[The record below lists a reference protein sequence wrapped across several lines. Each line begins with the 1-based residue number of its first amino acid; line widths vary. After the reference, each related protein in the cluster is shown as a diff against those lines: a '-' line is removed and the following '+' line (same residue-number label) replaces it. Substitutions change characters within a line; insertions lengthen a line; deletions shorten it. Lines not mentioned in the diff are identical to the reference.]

1 MIGLGT
7 IVNCGTVALGTTLGL
22 LLKGGLPKRFEK
34 TIMSALAL
42 CAFFIGLGGVLSQT
56 LVIREGSF
64 STQYTLLIVLCM
76 SIGAMIGEALDIERR
91 LEGIGGWFK
100 RRIPSGASSG
110 SSTFVEAFV
119 TASLLFCVGAMSIVG
134 ALEDGLNANPSIL
147 YAKAVMDGV
156 AAVVFTA
163 SLGAGVY
170 LSILAVLV
178 YQGGIT
184 LLAGFIRPLLS
195 DLVIDQMSCIGAVL
209 IFEIGIKLLDSKKIK
224 VGNLLPAMFLPI
236 FFLWL
241 KGLFPALPW

>member
-1 MIGLGT
+1 
-7 IVNCGTVALGTTLGL
+7 
-22 LLKGGLPKRFEK
+22 
-34 TIMSALAL
+34 
-42 CAFFIGLGGVLSQT
+42 
-56 LVIREGSF
+56 
-64 STQYTLLIVLCM
+64 
-76 SIGAMIGEALDIERR
+76 
-91 LEGIGGWFK
+91 
-100 RRIPSGASSG
+100 
-110 SSTFVEAFV
+110 
-119 TASLLFCVGAMSIVG
+119 MSIVG

-195 DLVIDQMSCIGAVL
+195 DLLIDQMSCIGSVL
-209 IFEIGIKLLDSKKIK
+209 IFAIGFNLLDSKKIK

>member
-22 LLKGGLPKRFEK
+22 LLKGGLPQRFEK
-34 TIMSALAL
+34 IIMSALSL
-42 CAFFIGLGGVLSQT
+42 CAFFIGLGGALSQI
-56 LVIREGSF
+56 LVFEDGGI

-76 SIGAMIGEALDIERR
+76 AIGAIIGEALDIEKR
-91 LEGIGGWFK
+91 LEGLGEWFK
-100 RRIPSGASSG
+100 KRIPAGGSG

-134 ALEDGLNANPSIL
+134 SLEDGLNGNPSIL
-147 YAKAVMDGV
+147 FAKSVMDGV
-156 AAVVFTA
+156 AATVFTA

-170 LSILAVLV
+170 LSILALIV

-184 LLAGFIRPLLS
+184 LLAGFIRPFLS
-195 DLVIDQMSCIGAVL
+195 DLLIGQMSCIGSVL
-209 IFEIGIKLLDSKKIK
+209 IFAIGFNLLDSKKIK

-236 FFLWL
+236 LFLWL
-241 KGLFPALPW
+241 KGLFPWLPW

>member
-34 TIMSALAL
+34 TIMSSLSL
-42 CAFFIGLGGVLSQT
+42 CAFFIGIGGVLSQT
-56 LVIREGSF
+56 LVFEDGKF
-64 STQYTLLIVLCM
+64 STQYTMLMVLCL
-76 SIGAMIGEALDIERR
+76 SVGAMIGEALDIERR
-91 LEGIGGWFK
+91 LEGIGEWFK
-100 RRIPSGASSG
+100 RLIPSGDS

-119 TASLLFCVGAMSIVG
+119 SASLLFCVGAMSIVG
-134 ALEDGLNANPSIL
+134 ALEDGLNGNPSIL

-156 AAVVFTA
+156 ASIIFTA

-170 LSILAVLV
+170 LSILAVLL

-184 LLAGFIRPLLS
+184 LLAGLIRPFLS
-195 DLVIDQMSCIGAVL
+195 DLLIGQMSCIGSVL
-209 IFEIGIKLLDSKKIK
+209 IFAIGFNLLDSKKIK

-236 FFLWL
+236 LFLWL
-241 KGLFPALPW
+241 KGLFPWLPW